1 MYVPFFGWAAYLSG
15 HEFITRKSGGKDS
28 VSANLLTSTAIDHIR
43 NLGFLLTKKVRKLLH
58 ISFLILTK
66 FLISASSE
74 VRDHMNIINER
85 IKKER
90 LRVCVF
96 PEGTRN
102 KAFDGKMLPFKK
114 GKLFR
119 LKLFYALVLG

>member
-1 MYVPFFGWAAYLSG
+1 MFRYIVVSKIWA
-15 HEFITRKSGGKDS
+15 FIFTKTL
-28 VSANLLTSTAIDHIR
+28 NLV
-43 NLGFLLTKKVRKLLH
+43 NKTKKIIPHLSSDPHHL
-58 ISFLILTK
+58 
-66 FLISASSE
+66 SASSE

-85 IKKER
+85 IEKER

-114 GKLFR
+114 GKLVR
-119 LKLFYALVLG
+119 LTGYCIRSLAELHLTRSIFLMNLS